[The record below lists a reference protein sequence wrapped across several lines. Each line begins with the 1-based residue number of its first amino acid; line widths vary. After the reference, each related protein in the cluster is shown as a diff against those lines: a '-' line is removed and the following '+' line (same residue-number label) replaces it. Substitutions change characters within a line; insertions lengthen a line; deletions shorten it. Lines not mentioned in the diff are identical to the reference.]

1 MKKLIIMSIFAMLS
15 GLFSC
20 QAIAG
25 NNVFRLEEHSAEE
38 FSMTLNIDNFNWTR
52 QPESCVIK
60 GDTIEVVT
68 KPCTD
73 LW

>member
-1 MKKLIIMSIFAMLS
+1 MIIMSIFAMLS
-15 GLFSC
+15 GLFPC

-25 NNVFRLEEHSAEE
+25 NNGVHPAEE
-38 FSMTLNIDNFNWTR
+38 FSMTLNIDNFKWTR

-68 KPCTD
+68 KP
-73 LW
+73 

>member
-1 MKKLIIMSIFAMLS
+1 MIIMSIFAMLS
-15 GLFSC
+15 GLFPC
-20 QAIAG
+20 QANADT
-25 NNVFRLEEHSAEE
+25 NVVRSDEE
-38 FSMTLNIDNFNWTR
+38 FSMTLNIENFKWTR

-73 LW
+73 L